1 MQNEIVMLTFSFL
14 DQKYRFWGNIDQK
27 IKIVI
32 LS

>member
-1 MQNEIVMLTFSFL
+1 MQNEIVMLAFSFL
-14 DQKYRFWGNIDQK
+14 DQKYRFGENIDQK